1 MIDIFLLEGI
11 LVIITVVAAIVA
23 WSLYG
28 TTAIEVFGPRIRP
41 GEEIEDDPLEERRR
55 RGRIAEIAR
64 AIVAMLISTTILL
77 TFDVKSIDFVSLFRT
92 RWFPWLIGVPSF
104 ITILWC
110 CYFGP
115 KNLADKA
122 QGNEPELLSKEGF
135 REFIRPY
142 MFWIPYIIGV
152 YYLMGGLAVITMTEV
167 AYADYKHLSDTASS
181 LQNFELLTMQDGVQ
195 GAFSMVAFGRWM
207 VSASQKYLVVG
218 ILLFTFLII
227 EQHSYMKTTQ
237 LLTNLNFLK
246 IGVGLLLLGTVVA
259 GLVIVPMEYGR
270 MFARFQM
277 SLETRFASTISM
289 DDLGILLNLQQFLDD
304 HDHRWLFLSILTG
317 RGNLLALVFLGGI
330 VLIKRAFF
338 EEIPWKLIE
347 ELVLPSFAIK
357 WLENIRKAIGITGLP
372 AFEDQGQEK

>member
-1 MIDIFLLEGI
+1 MINIFLLEGI
-11 LVIITVVAAIVA
+11 LVIIAVVAAIVA

-28 TTAIEVFGPRIRP
+28 KTAIEVFGPPIRP

-92 RWFPWLIGVPSF
+92 WWFPWLIGVASF
-104 ITILWC
+104 FTILWC

-122 QGNEPELLSKEGF
+122 RGNEPELLSKEGF

-152 YYLMGGLAVITMTEV
+152 YYLMGGLAIITVAEV
-167 AYADYKHLSDTASS
+167 AYVDYRNLSDTASS
-181 LQNFELLTMQDGVQ
+181 LQKFEILTMQDAMQ
-195 GAFSMVAFGRWM
+195 GAISIVAFGRRM
-207 VSASQKYLVVG
+207 VSASQKYLVVS
-218 ILLFTFLII
+218 ILLFAFLII
-227 EQHSYMKTTQ
+227 EQHSYMETTQ
-237 LLTNLNFLK
+237 LLANLNVLK
-246 IGVGLLLLGTVVA
+246 IGVGLFLLGTVIA
-259 GLVIVPMEYGR
+259 GLVFVPTEYGR
-270 MFARFQM
+270 MFARFQL

-289 DDLGILLNLQQFLDD
+289 DDLDRLLNLQQFLDD
-304 HDHRWLFLSILTG
+304 HDHRWLFLSILAG
-317 RGNLLALVFLGGI
+317 RGNLLGLVFLGGI

-338 EEIPWKLIE
+338 QKKSWHRIA
-347 ELVLPSFAIK
+347 ELLLPSFAIE
-357 WLENIRKAIGITGLP
+357 WLKNAKKALGI
-372 AFEDQGQEK
+372 